1 MLLFFSITSF
11 ANSAL
16 LANSTVKP
24 FSSRNLIEFW
34 RGWHTSLSNVLKELY
49 YQPIR
54 KKFNST
60 IAIIFVFVCSG
71 LWHGMKFNFIIWGSF
86 HALCYLMTKV
96 FHKKGYKYLTTIIMI
111 LAIPLGRIIF
121 LDNDTQRLMLKLSFS
136 DFTFNYLVLAD
147 FGLHNYLSLL
157 IGLSIIFLEFIF
169 IKGSH
174 FKQKNYKFL
183 RTPMIQ
189 LVLFFLIL
197 LLISSNDG
205 ANYAAYGQR

>member
-1 MLLFFSITSF
+1 MIIFAIFGILGVSIPMNF
-11 ANSAL
+11 RQ
-16 LANSTVKP
+16 P

-71 LWHGMKFNFIIWGSF
+71 LWHGMTLNFVIWGSF

-96 FHKKGYKYLTTIIMI
+96 FDKKRYKYLTTIIMI

-121 LDNDTQRLMLKLSFS
+121 LDNDPQRLMLKLSFS
-136 DFTFNYLVLAD
+136 DFTFNYLALTQ
-147 FGLHNYLSLL
+147 FNLHNYLSLL
-157 IGLSIIFLEFIF
+157 IGLVIILLEFIF
-169 IKGSH
+169 LKGSY

-183 RTPMIQ
+183 RMPMIQ

-197 LLISSNDG
+197 LLISSSDG
-205 ANYAAYGQR
+205 TNYAAYGQR